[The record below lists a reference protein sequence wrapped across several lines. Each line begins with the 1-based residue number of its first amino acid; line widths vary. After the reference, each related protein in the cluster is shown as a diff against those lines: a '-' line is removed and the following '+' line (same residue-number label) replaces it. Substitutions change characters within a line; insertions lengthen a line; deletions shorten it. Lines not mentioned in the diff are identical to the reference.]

1 MEQCESNSRL
11 VDPVAA
17 CFITQVLAGLGFI
30 AVLAGVLYG
39 GGRLAAR
46 SDNWSCLVMIL
57 LPVAAIAA
65 GALYIRL
72 L

>member
-1 MEQCESNSRL
+1 M
-11 VDPVAA
+11 
-17 CFITQVLAGLGFI
+17 LAGLGFI